1 MVSWSRGP
9 TVTRFEL
16 EPAPGE
22 RISRVQN
29 LHNDLA
35 LAAGSVRIEAPIP
48 GKSVI
53 GLEVPNNERE
63 LVRYSEAIE
72 SQAFACSKDTLPLVL
87 GKSID
92 GEVWVKDLAKMPH
105 LLIAGSTGSGKSVA
119 VNTLITSLLFKYLP
133 TELRFLMID
142 PKMVE
147 LTPYEGIPLP
157 ET

>member
-1 MVSWSRGP
+1 MEARVVSWSRGP

-53 GLEVPNNERE
+53 GLEVPNSERE

-92 GEVWVKDLAKMPH
+92 GEVWVKDLAKMPPCSSQVPP
-105 LLIAGSTGSGKSVA
+105 ARAS
-119 VNTLITSLLFKYLP
+119 
-133 TELRFLMID
+133 R
-142 PKMVE
+142 
-147 LTPYEGIPLP
+147 
-157 ET
+157 